1 MLSNL
6 KVSNFKAFAEEQ
18 TIPLSPITLIFGP
31 NSAGKSSILHSFLLY
46 HHTARTGNVDVRRTR
61 LGGET
66 VDLGGFE
73 RYVHGRDPEK
83 TVSFQVESEL
93 QSSSPPETKDLSSG
107 IERRMMEMF
116 LDQGEKISLVLEVE
130 EEREEREAGSFS
142 VTTPPHIKAFEIEID
157 GELVLRADH
166 KGNGAYSI
174 SRLIV
179 ESRSISSILKSV
191 ASGEEHSKHWEEE
204 KRWLNSQVQLEGGN
218 LGPSAN
224 PSLRF
229 QRAEDQV
236 RQQEWR
242 VAAARNESNGSQ
254 GISSNTGSAKQIL
267 LELAQVVCRVA
278 AEHFQEETARFR
290 YLAPLRSYPSRRLL
304 RQEDE
309 RSGEDWEA
317 SGGHAWEVLRDRP
330 VVREKVNEWL
340 GENFLETNYR
350 LEADQH
356 YSSRRLG
363 SELTEYLVE
372 TVVLVLSSHFLD
384 EEKEAMSS
392 RLSKLR
398 EGLLGAAGGGVGGG
412 LGAASAV
419 LTSLGLAN
427 PVLGVL
433 GGALVGGGA
442 IAGYNTAQSEVE
454 EELPD
459 WAKELSDAESEEEI
473 RQAVTGV
480 FESEDIVEAW
490 LQQLEEDVPPSSREL
505 TLIDERTETRVS
517 HRDIGIGISQ
527 VLPVLVY
534 AQAAQE
540 GTVFMEQP
548 ELHLHPRLQTRLGDV
563 LIESIHE
570 RDNQLLIE
578 THSEHLILRLLR
590 RIRETNEGR
599 LPDEKHPLTSE
610 DLSVIFV
617 EPHDG
622 SASTVRV
629 LEVDKE
635 GSLVEGWPQSFFDE
649 GFKERFA

>member
-1 MLSNL
+1 MLSTL

-18 TIPLSPITLIFGP
+18 IVPLSPITLIFGP

-46 HHTARTGNVDVRRTR
+46 HHAAKTGDVDVRRTR

-73 RYVHGRDPEK
+73 RYIHGRDPER
-83 TVSFQVESEL
+83 TFSFQLESEL
-93 QSSSPPETKDLSSG
+93 QSAPVPETKDLSSG
-107 IERRMMEMF
+107 IERRMWEM
-116 LDQGEKISLVLEVE
+116 LLEQGEQIGLVLEVE
-130 EEREEREAGSFS
+130 EEREEAEAGMYS

-157 GELVLRADH
+157 VELVLRADR
-166 KGNGAYSI
+166 KENGAYGI

-179 ESRSISSILKSV
+179 ENRSVSSILGGVLNLKRV
-191 ASGEEHSKHWEEE
+191 ARHAKHSKHWEEE

-229 QRAEDQV
+229 QRTEDRV
-236 RQQEWR
+236 RQREWR
-242 VAAARNESNGSQ
+242 VSGTQFEHNRNLE
-254 GISSNTGSAKQIL
+254 IAPNTDFSKQIL

-278 AEHFQEETARFR
+278 AEHFQEEADRFR

-304 RQEDE
+304 HQEDE

-330 VVREKVNEWL
+330 GVREKVNEWL

-384 EEKEAMSS
+384 EENNTISS
-392 RLSKLR
+392 RRSELR
-398 EGLLGAAGGGVGGG
+398 EKLLGGGVA
-412 LGAASAV
+412 GAALSGM
-419 LTSLGLAN
+419 SLAGLAAHKASQ
-427 PVLGVL
+427 LWERE
-433 GGALVGGGA
+433 A
-442 IAGYNTAQSEVE
+442 I
-454 EELPD
+454 PD
-459 WAKELSDAESEEEI
+459 WVRELENAKSEEEI
-473 RQAVTGV
+473 RQTVV
-480 FESEDIVEAW
+480 SIFESEEIVEAW
-490 LQQLEEDVPPSSREL
+490 LQQLEKNVSSSSREL
-505 TLIDERTETRVS
+505 TLVDERTETRVS

-527 VLPVLVY
+527 VLPVLTY
-534 AQAAQE
+534 AQAAQKD
-540 GTVFMEQP
+540 TVFMEQP

-599 LPDEKHPLTSE
+599 LPDEKPPLTSE